1 MIIEKLK
8 EQEEIFNDSKEPTKR
23 KLRKRINTLEL
34 ENETLKNIIKNE
46 LYKTF
51 MKKLNDSE
59 ADKRYKEENIRLRK
73 QIKVLKQII
82 KEERWFKMT
91 NEEIKNK
98 ILELEAKLEENE
110 FSETIREEAR
120 KAAKALRAVRD
131 EFLKA
136 GLPEDWVDKLLLK
149 SINGGE

>member
-82 KEERWFKMT
+82 KEER
-91 NEEIKNK
+91 
-98 ILELEAKLEENE
+98 
-110 FSETIREEAR
+110 
-120 KAAKALRAVRD
+120 
-131 EFLKA
+131 
-136 GLPEDWVDKLLLK
+136 
-149 SINGGE
+149 

>member
-8 EQEEIFNDSKEPTKR
+8 EWIKEEEEEQENKMEQIFHNSKEPTKR

-46 LYKTF
+46 LYKAF

-59 ADKRYKEENIRLRK
+59 ADKRYKEDNIKLRK

-82 KEERWFKMT
+82 KEEH
-91 NEEIKNK
+91 
-98 ILELEAKLEENE
+98 
-110 FSETIREEAR
+110 
-120 KAAKALRAVRD
+120 
-131 EFLKA
+131 
-136 GLPEDWVDKLLLK
+136 
-149 SINGGE
+149 NGN